1 MDVDNKKSKSDDD
14 HNKNRDGIAI
24 DWYGNNRLHHLF
36 APDVPNMT
44 LVEKLLL
51 MDPKLASNQNQFG
64 RIALHYAVD
73 RSKPHMEGIKLL
85 MDYFPEGASVIDQS
99 GMSPYDVAVKWNHS
113 NAIMW
118 LLLDKQPSIDQANY
132 IKIKYGLLGS
142 IASWASAS
150 FRSSSKTIPLAEEDF
165 STDTNFITPPL
176 SRSSTAVVDAAA
188 PKLSVIDSTI
198 LLPLLKHEI
207 YQCTIIEESEH
218 EQEPQSGKVELFAVQ
233 SEDHAEENAE
243 NIIMEEVEQHT
254 SIRSSLNKQLHVSKR
269 RILSENTLFDL
280 ENETDELLL
289 PR

>member
-1 MDVDNKKSKSDDD
+1 
-14 HNKNRDGIAI
+14 
-24 DWYGNNRLHHLF
+24 
-36 APDVPNMT
+36 MT